1 MFFLRL
7 TIFIIIALGIAVYL
21 LSTKIRSEFI
31 NTGGKIIPQ
40 FRASRAEFKAFCNN
54 PPTQK
59 AARLLKLKK
68 QLSIA
73 LVVAVFVF
81 LLAILSVIFE
91 QA

>member
-1 MFFLRL
+1 MLFLRL
-7 TIFIIIALGIAVYL
+7 TIFIFVLLGIAIYL
-21 LSTKIRSEFI
+21 ISTKIRSEFI
-31 NTGGKIIPQ
+31 NSGGKIIPQ

-59 AARLLKLKK
+59 ASRLLKLKK
-68 QLSIA
+68 KLSIA

-81 LLAILSVIFE
+81 LLAILSVIVE